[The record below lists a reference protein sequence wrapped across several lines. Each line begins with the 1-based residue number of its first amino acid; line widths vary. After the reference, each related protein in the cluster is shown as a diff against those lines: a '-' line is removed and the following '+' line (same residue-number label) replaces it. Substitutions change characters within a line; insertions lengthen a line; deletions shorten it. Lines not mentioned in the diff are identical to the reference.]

1 MSVAKAKKKEKQTKI
16 NKKRINPFMIFIQM
30 IDKNDQLTDKKKTT
44 TNKLFM
50 IFKNELVGIKYV
62 E

>member
-30 IDKNDQLTDKKKTT
+30 IDKNDQLTDKKKQQQI
-44 TNKLFM
+44 NCL
-50 IFKNELVGIKYV
+50 
-62 E
+62 